1 MNCTVT
7 LSKIQSDGIDLEKAQ
22 ALYLTSFPESERR
35 DAKKWKDMVLASTS
49 TLFALYKISMDDAF
63 AGILSCWDFESFL
76 YIEHFAINSQQR
88 GHGLGSATLS
98 AFRTLFPQKP
108 IVLEAEVPIEEM
120 AIRRIQFYQ
129 RNGFHVCE
137 SPYMQ
142 PPYHQDGKWLELKLL
157 STSPDFASKQFETIK
172 RTIYHHV
179 YNIQEEQL

>member
-1 MNCTVT
+1 MFMCPIVRVVGDTAFGVGGYGIT
-7 LSKIQSDGIDLEKAQ
+7 LHYPFDGGLAVDHILVGFGRN
-22 ALYLTSFPESERR
+22 ALYG
-35 DAKKWKDMVLASTS
+35 DGVVVV
-49 TLFALYKISMDDAF
+49 DDAF

-98 AFRTLFPQKP
+98 AFQALFPQKP

-129 RNGFHVCE
+129 RNGFHVCD

-142 PPYHQDGKWLELKLL
+142 PPYHQDGKWLDLKLL